1 MSVSFREAVLDN
13 GLKIIAEV
21 DPNAHTTAAGFWIS
35 TGARDEES
43 RLMGISHFLEH
54 MMFKGSENRNAE
66 QVNRDFDDLGAV
78 NNAFTS
84 AEMTAYWIHLLPE
97 HLEQGVRILADILR
111 PSLRQEDFDSEK
123 EVIIEEI
130 AMYED
135 QPFWVLYEHAMARFY
150 GDHPLAHRVLGTRD
164 TVGAL
169 TRDEMAGY
177 FHARYSSD
185 NTTLAA
191 AGALDFDALVEL
203 ARETCGEWKPTGP
216 TRVRP
221 ERVDLVDKSLLEIP
235 SLTQAYLLMLAPAP
249 DATSLDRYPAGML
262 AHTLGGYDSSR
273 LYWSLVESG
282 IAEEAQCSFDG
293 RDGAGEYATWAVCAP
308 ESIEKVE
315 GMILEEI
322 DTLPEKLVQDD
333 LDRARARIATG
344 ALIASERPLGRMNR
358 IAACWLRQQ
367 EYVPLEEEMKRID
380 AITVEDLRVCADKF
394 PITPSVTST
403 ALGDTKKK

>member
-13 GLKIIAEV
+13 GLRIIAEV
-21 DPNAHTTAAGFWIS
+21 DPNAHTSAAGFWIA
-35 TGARDEES
+35 TGARDEKT
-43 RLMGISHFLEH
+43 RLMGVSHFLEH
-54 MMFKGSENRNAE
+54 MMFKGTDTRTAE

-111 PSLRQEDFDSEK
+111 PALRQEDFDAEK
-123 EVIIEEI
+123 EVILEEI

-135 QPFWVLYEHAMARFY
+135 QPFWVLYEHALSRFY
-150 GDHPLAHRVLGTRD
+150 GDHPLAHRVLGTND
-164 TVGAL
+164 TVSAL
-169 TRDEMAGY
+169 SCDELRAY
-177 FHARYSSD
+177 FQARYSSD

-191 AGALDFDALVEL
+191 AGAIDFDALVEL
-203 ARETCGEWKPTGP
+203 ARETCGKWKPTGP

-221 ERVDLVDKSLLEIP
+221 DRVEVVDRSSLELP
-235 SLTQAYLLMLAPAP
+235 SLAQAYLLMLAPAP
-249 DATSLDRYPAGML
+249 DAKSPDRYPAGML
-262 AHTLGGYDSSR
+262 AHTFGGDDSSF

-293 RDGAGEYATWAVCAP
+293 RDGAGEYATFAVCAP
-308 ESIEKVE
+308 DSIPKVE
-315 GMILEEI
+315 EMILEEI
-322 DTLPEKLVQDD
+322 DGLPGKIVQDD

-344 ALIASERPLGRMNR
+344 AVIASERPLGRMNR
-358 IAACWLRQQ
+358 IAASWLRQE

-380 AITVEDLRVCADKF
+380 AITVEDLRVCAEKY
-394 PITPSVTST
+394 PITPKVTSM
-403 ALGDTKKK
+403 ALGDGGKK